1 MEQGG
6 KAMDLDRDELKK
18 LLKAKGV
25 KTLDDFNAF
34 MRDISKDVV
43 ETLLEGELTDH
54 LGYEKHDQKA
64 KETENA
70 RNGFTPKSVK
80 SKYGEIELDVPRD
93 RKSEFEPQVIKKRQK
108 DISGLEEKIISLYAK
123 GMTTRDIQS
132 HIKDLYNYDISAET
146 VSAITDKVL
155 DRAREW
161 QSRPLDSVY
170 VLLYLDAVFLKMR
183 MEGHVRKAA
192 VYTIIGINL
201 EGHKDCLGLW
211 ISETESA
218 KYWLSVLNEL
228 KNRGVED
235 VLIFTVDNLRGISEA
250 IEAIYPRAEVQKCVV
265 HQIRN
270 SLRFV
275 SWKERAA
282 MAKDLRRIYEAA
294 TEEEG
299 AAALDDFS
307 EKWDKRYPHIS
318 ASWRRNWNEIV
329 TFFKFPPEIRTLVYT
344 TNPIESLNRMIKKVS
359 KNKAI
364 FPNDQALI
372 KQVFLAVEDASKKWT
387 FRQRDWAMIY
397 SQLMIHFGDRM
408 GGQA

>member
-1 MEQGG
+1 
-6 KAMDLDRDELKK
+6 MDLDREELKK

-25 KTLDDFNAF
+25 KSLDDFNAF
-34 MRDISKDVV
+34 MRDISKNVV
-43 ETLLEGELTDH
+43 ETILDGELTDH

-64 KETENA
+64 KTTDNA
-70 RNGFTPKSVK
+70 RNGFTPKALK
-80 SKYGEIELDVPRD
+80 SKFGEIDLEVPRD
-93 RKSEFEPQVIKKRQK
+93 RKSEFEPQIIKKRQK

-123 GMTTRDIQS
+123 GMTTRDIQD
-132 HIKDLYNYDISAET
+132 HIKDLYGYEISPEM
-146 VSAITDKVL
+146 VSSITDKVM

-161 QSRPLDSVY
+161 QSRPLDSIY
-170 VLLYLDAVFLKMR
+170 VLIYMDAVFLKMR
-183 MEGHVRKAA
+183 LEGHVRNVA

-201 EGHKDCLGLW
+201 DGQKECLGLW

-235 VLIFTVDNLRGISEA
+235 ILIFTVDNLRGISEA
-250 IEAIYPRAEVQKCVV
+250 IEAVYPRAEVQKCIV

-270 SLRFV
+270 SLRYV
-275 SWKERAA
+275 SWKERKS
-282 MAKDLRRIYEAA
+282 MAKDLRKIYEAA
-294 TEEEG
+294 TEQDG
-299 AAALDDFS
+299 ATALDEFA

-318 ASWRRNWNEIV
+318 ASWRSNWDEIV
-329 TFFKFPPEIRTLVYT
+329 TFFKFPPEIRTMVYT
-344 TNPIESLNRMIKKVS
+344 TNPIESLNRMIKKVT

-372 KQVFLAVEDASKKWT
+372 KQVFLAVQEASRKWT

-397 SQLMIHFGDRM
+397 SQLMIFFGDRL
-408 GGQA
+408 GARV